1 MERYQAGFI
10 ILQSSGTISLEQQDI
25 KLANLNFAINIHLV
39 LFNL

>member
-1 MERYQAGFI
+1 MERYQTGFI
-10 ILQSSGTISLEQQDI
+10 ILQGSGTISLKQQDI